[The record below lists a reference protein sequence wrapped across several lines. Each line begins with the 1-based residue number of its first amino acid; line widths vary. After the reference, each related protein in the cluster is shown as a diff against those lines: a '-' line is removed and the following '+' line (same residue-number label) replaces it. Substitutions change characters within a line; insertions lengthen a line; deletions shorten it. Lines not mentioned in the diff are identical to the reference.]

1 MKTFEKHFRQDI
13 AIYEHFNKTF
23 WQKVEN
29 FGHDRMK
36 LEKRKIED
44 VFKKCN
50 LDPDFCN
57 FEITPNKKLA
67 STERVTIGTKN
78 ELVRAMEEAKG
89 FCSDGIIQRLKLDLD
104 TGCPLI
110 DETYNL

>member
-1 MKTFEKHFRQDI
+1 MFLSVFSSKFLNPKKPYATDPAMISPYQMKTFEKHFRQDI
-13 AIYEHFNKTF
+13 AIYDHFNKTF

-57 FEITPNKKLA
+57 FEITP
-67 STERVTIGTKN
+67 RVTRRFDFFTIT
-78 ELVRAMEEAKG
+78 
-89 FCSDGIIQRLKLDLD
+89 S
-104 TGCPLI
+104 
-110 DETYNL
+110 